1 MNRAKSVPS
10 PAKRSSLDFSGLLSP
25 FLEKGPRNMPRNRSR
40 TYMRI
45 IRKNPFIKLKWGY
58 RVPYMRAYVM
68 HIWGE
73 NCAHI
78 RPSRLKRAKCDVRAR
93 VDRERPA
100 MEVPHA

>member
-1 MNRAKSVPS
+1 MSCAKFLPS

-25 FLEKGPRNMPRNRSR
+25 FLEKDPRNMPRNRSR
-40 TYMRI
+40 TYTRI

-73 NCAHI
+73 NGVRI
-78 RPSRLKRAKCDVRAR
+78 RPSRLNRAKYDVRAR
-93 VDRERPA
+93 VERERPSA
-100 MEVPHA
+100 EVPHA